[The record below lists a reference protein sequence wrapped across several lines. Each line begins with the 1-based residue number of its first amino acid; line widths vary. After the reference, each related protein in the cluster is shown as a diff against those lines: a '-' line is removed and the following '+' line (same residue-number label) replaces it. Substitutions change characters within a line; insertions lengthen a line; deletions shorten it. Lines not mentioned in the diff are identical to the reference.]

1 MSRIHEALKKAAQ
14 ERNAQRTD
22 GPVVGSVDLSS
33 ERVREELLARQEVH
47 LEEPAFAP
55 GDDNAAFR
63 RYQKYVSKCARPAWK
78 MDQNGNVFASDS
90 QLPFGAERFRTLRSR
105 LYQIADTQPIRK
117 LLVTSTLAAEGKTF
131 IAANLGQSFVR
142 QPNRSV
148 LMIDADLRAA
158 RLHVPFG
165 ASTTP
170 GLSEYLRGEAD
181 ESQIIQ
187 VGPEGNLCLIPCGAH
202 VSNPSELLHSER
214 MRHLLDNVAHIFD
227 WVILDSPPALAVHDA
242 SILADMCDGVLFVVR
257 AGATDSGLAE
267 KAISEFREKNLLG
280 VVLNRV
286 EKSDSYG
293 EYYYGY
299 SSERAAANASNVQG
313 R

>member
-14 ERNAQRTD
+14 ERNAQRSDNSVAGTVELSAEGLTGGLITEDPIRVDPSPTD
-22 GPVVGSVDLSS
+22 VA
-33 ERVREELLARQEVH
+33 E
-47 LEEPAFAP
+47 
-55 GDDNAAFR
+55 DNSYFLR
-63 RYQKYVSKCARPAWK
+63 FQKYVAKCARPPWK
-78 MDQNGNVFASDS
+78 IDKHGSVFSAESL
-90 QLPFGAERFRTLRSR
+90 LPYGAERFRTLRSR
-105 LYQIADTQPIRK
+105 LYQIASAQPVRK

-148 LMIDADLRAA
+148 LLIDADLRAA

-165 ASTTP
+165 APTTP
-170 GLSEYLRGEAD
+170 GLSEYLRGEVD
-181 ESQIIQ
+181 ETQIIQ
-187 VGPEGNLCLIPCGAH
+187 VGPEGSLCLVPCGSE

-214 MRHLLDNVAHIFD
+214 MRHFLDKMSQIFD

-257 AGATDSGLAE
+257 AGSTDSALAE
-267 KAISEFREKNLLG
+267 KAASEFREKNLLG

-299 SSERAAANASNVQG
+299 SSEKAPAS
-313 R
+313 

>member
-22 GPVVGSVDLSS
+22 ISNAGPVDLSAES
-33 ERVREELLARQEVH
+33 LAGVLLTETDDKTQPEG
-47 LEEPAFAP
+47 FAVAT
-55 GDDNAAFR
+55 GEDDATFLQF
-63 RYQKYVSKCARPAWK
+63 QKYVKNCAHPAWK
-78 MDQNGNVFASDS
+78 MRVDGSVFCSDS
-90 QLPFGAERFRTLRSR
+90 LFPFGAERFRTLRSR
-105 LYQIADTQPIRK
+105 LYQIASTQPLRR
-117 LLVTSTLAAEGKTF
+117 LLVTSSMAAEGKTF

-148 LMIDADLRAA
+148 LLIDADLRAA

-165 ASTTP
+165 APTTP

-187 VGPEGNLCLIPCGAH
+187 VGPEGNLCLVPGGIQ

-214 MRHLLDNVAHIFD
+214 MRQFLDNMSRIFD
-227 WVILDSPPALAVHDA
+227 WVILDSPPVLAVHDA

-257 AGATDSGLAE
+257 AGATDSTLAE
-267 KAISEFREKNLLG
+267 RAVAEFREKNLLG

-286 EKSDSYG
+286 EKNDTYG
-293 EYYYGY
+293 GYYYGY
-299 SSERAAANASNVQG
+299 GDEKATANALSS
-313 R
+313 

>member
-22 GPVVGSVDLSS
+22 KSTGTVELSAEGLTGGLLTEDPIRLDPTPADVPEDNSYFLRFQKFVAKCPRPTWKIDKHGSVFSAES
-33 ERVREELLARQEVH
+33 LL
-47 LEEPAFAP
+47 P
-55 GDDNAAFR
+55 
-63 RYQKYVSKCARPAWK
+63 Y
-78 MDQNGNVFASDS
+78 
-90 QLPFGAERFRTLRSR
+90 GAERFRTLRSR
-105 LYQIADTQPIRK
+105 LYQIASAQPVRK

-148 LMIDADLRAA
+148 LLIDADLRAA

-165 ASTTP
+165 APTTP
-170 GLSEYLRGEAD
+170 GLSEYLRGEV
-181 ESQIIQ
+181 EETQIIQ
-187 VGPEGNLCLIPCGAH
+187 VGPEGSLCLVPCGSE

-214 MRHLLDNVAHIFD
+214 MRHFLDKMAQIFD
-227 WVILDSPPALAVHDA
+227 WVILDSPPTLAVHDA

-257 AGATDSGLAE
+257 AGSTDSALAE
-267 KAISEFREKNLLG
+267 KAVSEFREKNLLG

-299 SSERAAANASNVQG
+299 SSEKAPAS
-313 R
+313 

>member
-14 ERNAQRTD
+14 EREAQRTEN
-22 GPVVGSVDLSS
+22 PKAPSINLSAES
-33 ERVREELLARQEVH
+33 LAGGFLADKRIRV
-47 LEEPAFAP
+47 EEPVIATS
-55 GDDNAAFR
+55 DDNAAFLQF
-63 RYQKYVSKCARPAWK
+63 QKYVSKCVRPVWK
-78 MDQNGNVFASDS
+78 VDRNGSVFSADS
-90 QLPFGAERFRTLRSR
+90 LLPYGAERFRTLRSR
-105 LYQIADTQPIRK
+105 LYQIATTRPIRK

-148 LMIDADLRAA
+148 LLIDADLRAA

-165 ASTTP
+165 APTTP

-187 VGPEGNLCLIPCGAH
+187 VGPEGNLCLIACGGQ
-202 VSNPSELLHSER
+202 VSNPSELLHSDR
-214 MRHLLDNVAHIFD
+214 MRHLLDNMSRVFD

-257 AGATDSGLAE
+257 AGTTDSGLAE
-267 KAISEFREKNLLG
+267 KAVAEFREKNLLG

-299 SSERAAANASNVQG
+299 ASEQTAANATNA
-313 R
+313 